1 MCKRIN
7 AFFPCLLGG
16 YFVLSMII
24 SIILGMLNLDLPYWA
39 SIVLSQLA
47 LLLPAVIYCIVM
59 KINVVKCIPY
69 RKIKPLDALYSILVG
84 YMLIPIVIFIN
95 SITMLFATN
104 HVEESSSELTAY
116 PFIAQIILLAVIPP
130 IVEEFVFRGLFYH
143 SYRKNGIL
151 GAAVASGIVFGIVHM
166 NINQFCYTVIMGIV
180 LAIMV
185 EATGS
190 MFSSMLAHFAF
201 NTYSITMMKLLE
213 ILDTSAEATEG
224 TIEAVTQTTAVP
236 DAAMIV
242 SQIMAMLVWGAIGVA
257 FLMLAYQ
264 LIMHMAKRN
273 GREQYLRFNLKKGL
287 KPQNGEKFYNLSYI
301 ITAVVAGIYMVLIEI
316 ATRV

>member
-1 MCKRIN
+1 MCKKIN
-7 AFFPCLLGG
+7 TFFPCLLGG
-16 YFVLSMII
+16 YFALSMII
-24 SIILGMLNLDLPYWA
+24 SFIIGMLDIGLPYWA

-59 KINVVKCIPY
+59 KINVIKCIPY
-69 RKIKPLDALYSILVG
+69 RKIKPLDAFYSLLIG

-104 HVEESSSELTAY
+104 HVQESTSELTSY
-116 PFIAQIILLAVIPP
+116 PFIVQIILIAMIPP
-130 IVEEFVFRGLFYH
+130 LVEEFVFRGLFYH

-166 NINQFCYTVIMGIV
+166 NINQFCYTVIMGVV

-190 MFSSMLAHFAF
+190 MFSAMLAHFAF

-213 ILDTSAEATEG
+213 VLNVSTEG
-224 TIEAVTQTTAVP
+224 TIEATPEVPQAV
-236 DAAMIV
+236 MLI
-242 SQIMAMLVWGAIGVA
+242 SQIYASLIWGVIGVL
-257 FLMLAYQ
+257 FLVLVFL

-273 GREQYLRFNLKKGL
+273 GREQYLRVNLKKKL
-287 KPQNGEKFYNLSYI
+287 KPQNGEKFFDLSYI
-301 ITAVVAGIYMVLIEI
+301 ITAVVAGIYMILIEI
-316 ATRV
+316 ITRIG

>member
-7 AFFPCLLGG
+7 TFFPCLLGG
-16 YFVLSMII
+16 YFALSMII
-24 SIILGMLNLDLPYWA
+24 SFVIGMLNLDLPYWA

-47 LLLPAVIYCIVM
+47 LLLPAAIYCMVM
-59 KINVVKCIPY
+59 KINVIKCIPY
-69 RKIKPLDALYSILVG
+69 RKIKPLDAFYSLLIG

-104 HVEESSSELTAY
+104 HVQESTSELTSY
-116 PFIAQIILLAVIPP
+116 PFIVQIILIAMIPP
-130 IVEEFVFRGLFYH
+130 LVEEFVFRGLFYH

-151 GAAVASGIVFGIVHM
+151 GAALASGIVFGIVHM
-166 NINQFCYTVIMGIV
+166 NINQFCYTVIMGTV

-213 ILDTSAEATEG
+213 VLNVSTEG
-224 TIEAVTQTTAVP
+224 TIEATTEVSE
-236 DAAMIV
+236 AAMFV
-242 SQIMAMLVWGAIGVA
+242 SQIMASLVWGAIGVA
-257 FLMLAYQ
+257 FLVMAYL

-273 GREQYLRFNLKKGL
+273 GREQYLRVNFKKRL
-287 KPQNGEKFYNLSYI
+287 KPQNGEKFFDLPYI
-301 ITAVVAGIYMVLIEI
+301 ITAVVAGVYMVFIEI
-316 ATRV
+316 ATRIG

>member
-7 AFFPCLLGG
+7 IFFPCLLGG
-16 YFVLSMII
+16 YFALSMII
-24 SIILGMLNLDLPYWA
+24 SFIIGMLNLDLPYWA
-39 SIVLSQLA
+39 SIVLSQCA
-47 LLLPAVIYCIVM
+47 LLVPAAIYCMVM
-59 KINVVKCIPY
+59 KINVIKCIPY
-69 RKIKPLDALYSILVG
+69 RKIKPLDALFSILVG
-84 YMLIPIVIFIN
+84 YMIIPIVIFIN

-104 HVEESSSELTAY
+104 HVQESSSELTSY
-116 PFIAQIILLAVIPP
+116 PFIAQIILIAVIPP
-130 IVEEFVFRGLFYH
+130 LVEEFVFRGLFYH

-190 MFSSMLAHFAF
+190 MFSAMLAHFAF
-201 NTYSITMMKLLE
+201 NTYSISMMKLLE
-213 ILDTSAEATEG
+213 ILNVSTEA
-224 TIEAVTQTTAVP
+224 TIEASTEPAVSE
-236 DAAMIV
+236 AAMLV
-242 SQIMAMLVWGAIGVA
+242 SRIMGTVVWGAIGVA
-257 FLMLAYQ
+257 FLMLAYL

-287 KPQNGEKFYNLSYI
+287 KPQNGEKFFNLSYI
-301 ITAVVAGIYMVLIEI
+301 ITAVVAGVYMVLIEI
-316 ATRV
+316 ATRL

>member
-1 MCKRIN
+1 MCKKIN
-7 AFFPCLLGG
+7 TFFPCLLGG
-16 YFVLSMII
+16 YFAFSMII
-24 SIILGMLNLDLPYWA
+24 SIILGMFDMGLPYWA
-39 SIVLSQLA
+39 SIVLSQSA
-47 LLLPAVIYCIVM
+47 LLLPAIIYCIVM
-59 KINVVKCIPY
+59 KINVFKCIPY

-84 YMLIPIVIFIN
+84 YMIIPIVIFIN

-104 HVEESSSELTAY
+104 HMEESTSELTSY

-130 IVEEFVFRGLFYH
+130 IVEEFIFRGLFYH

-166 NINQFCYTVIMGIV
+166 NINQFCYTVLMGIF

-190 MFSSMLAHFAF
+190 MFSAMLAHFAF

-213 ILDTSAEATEG
+213 VFNVSTEATEG
-224 TIEAVTQTTAVP
+224 TIEAATETVAVS
-236 DAAMIV
+236 DTAMIV
-242 SQIMAMLVWGAIGVA
+242 GQIMGVLIWGIIGVA
-257 FLMLAYQ
+257 FLMMAYM

-273 GREQYLRFNLKKGL
+273 GREQYLRFNFKKGL

-301 ITAVVAGIYMVLIEI
+301 ITAVLAGIYMVLIEI
-316 ATRV
+316 ASRV

>member
-7 AFFPCLLGG
+7 TFFPCLLGG
-16 YFVLSMII
+16 YFALSMII
-24 SIILGMLNLDLPYWA
+24 SFVIGMLNLDLPYWA

-47 LLLPAVIYCIVM
+47 LLLPAAIYCIVM
-59 KINVVKCIPY
+59 KINVIKCIPY
-69 RKIKPLDALYSILVG
+69 RKIKPLDAFYSLLIG

-104 HVEESSSELTAY
+104 HVQESTSELTSY
-116 PFIAQIILLAVIPP
+116 PFIVQIILIAMIPP
-130 IVEEFVFRGLFYH
+130 LVEEFVFRGLFYH

-151 GAAVASGIVFGIVHM
+151 GAALASGIVFGIVHM
-166 NINQFCYTVIMGIV
+166 NINQFCYTVIMGTV

-213 ILDTSAEATEG
+213 VLNVSTEG
-224 TIEAVTQTTAVP
+224 TIEATTEVSE
-236 DAAMIV
+236 AAMFV
-242 SQIMAMLVWGAIGVA
+242 SQIMASLVWGAIGVA
-257 FLMLAYQ
+257 FLVMAYL

-273 GREQYLRFNLKKGL
+273 GREQYLRVNFKKRL
-287 KPQNGEKFYNLSYI
+287 KPQNGEKFFDLPYI
-301 ITAVVAGIYMVLIEI
+301 ITAVVAGVYMVFIEI
-316 ATRV
+316 ATRIG

>member
-1 MCKRIN
+1 MCKKIN
-7 AFFPCLLGG
+7 TFFPCLLGG
-16 YFVLSMII
+16 YFAFSMII
-24 SIILGMLNLDLPYWA
+24 SIILGMFDMDLPYWA
-39 SIVLSQLA
+39 SIVLSQSA
-47 LLLPAVIYCIVM
+47 LLLPAIIYCIVM
-59 KINVVKCIPY
+59 KINVFKCIPY

-84 YMLIPIVIFIN
+84 YMIIPIVIFIN

-104 HVEESSSELTAY
+104 HMEESTSELTSY

-130 IVEEFVFRGLFYH
+130 IVEEFIFRGLFYH

-166 NINQFCYTVIMGIV
+166 NINQFCYTVLMGIF

-190 MFSSMLAHFAF
+190 MFSAMLAHFAF

-213 ILDTSAEATEG
+213 VFNVSTEATEG
-224 TIEAVTQTTAVP
+224 TIEAATETVAVS
-236 DAAMIV
+236 DTAMIV
-242 SQIMAMLVWGAIGVA
+242 GQIMGVLIWGIIGVA
-257 FLMLAYQ
+257 FLMMAYM

-273 GREQYLRFNLKKGL
+273 GREQYLRFNFKKGL

-301 ITAVVAGIYMVLIEI
+301 ITAVLAGIYMVLIEI
-316 ATRV
+316 ASRV

>member
-24 SIILGMLNLDLPYWA
+24 SFVIGVFDIHLTYWA
-39 SIVLSQLA
+39 SIILSQLA
-47 LLLPAVIYCIVM
+47 LLLPAAIYCIVM

-69 RKIKPLDALYSILVG
+69 RKIKPLDALFSLLVG
-84 YMLIPIVIFIN
+84 YMLIPMVIFIN
-95 SITMLFATN
+95 SITMLFSTN
-104 HVEESSSELTAY
+104 HVQEGVSELTSY
-116 PFIAQIILLAVIPP
+116 PFILQIIFIAVIPP
-130 IVEEFVFRGLFYH
+130 LVEEFVFRGLFYH

-166 NINQFCYTVIMGIV
+166 NINQFCYTVIMGAV

-190 MFSSMLAHFAF
+190 MFSAMLAHFAF
-201 NTYSITMMKLLE
+201 NTYSISMMKLLE
-213 ILDTSAEATEG
+213 ILNVSTEAAVETTTE
-224 TIEAVTQTTAVP
+224 TVAVSGV
-236 DAAMIV
+236 AMAIG
-242 SQIMAMLVWGAIGVA
+242 QIIGILVWGGIGFA
-257 FLMLAYQ
+257 FLVLVYL

-273 GREQYLRFNLKKGL
+273 GREQYLKFNLKKGL
-287 KPQNGEKFYNLSYI
+287 KPQNGEKFFDLSYI
-301 ITAVVAGIYMVLIEI
+301 ITAVVAGVYMILIEI
-316 ATRV
+316 ATRIN